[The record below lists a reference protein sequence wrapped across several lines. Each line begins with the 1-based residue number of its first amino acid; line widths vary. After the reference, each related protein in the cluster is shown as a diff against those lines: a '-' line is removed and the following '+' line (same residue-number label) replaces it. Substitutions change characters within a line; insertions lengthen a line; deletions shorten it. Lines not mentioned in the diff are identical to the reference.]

1 MAISAA
7 VPRDGLIYVFD
18 AKGKVTVRIPL
29 GRDKTDGLV
38 GFTPSTVTI
47 RRGGLILVYGE
58 DGAIVSRVAT
68 GPA

>member
-1 MAISAA
+1 MAISVA

-18 AKGKVTVRIPL
+18 AKGDVTVRIPL
-29 GRDKTDGLV
+29 GPDKGDGLV
-38 GFTPSTVTI
+38 GFTPSTVTV